1 MPHDVWSYNADPN
14 KVGHSN
20 TEIPDIQG
28 KGSTTGE
35 YSLFRFYAL
44 FYVLFLL
51 LLDTKSM
58 FDVDYCFRN
67 VVDDSQAHSSESSLP
82 VDEANRLDER
92 KVVCSLCYLPRFL
105 VILQRYFNLRVHKI
119 IPVL

>member
-1 MPHDVWSYNADPN
+1 MLLGRQKAREKYLKLRRRIIGP
-14 KVGHSN
+14 K
-20 TEIPDIQG
+20 
-28 KGSTTGE
+28 TT
-35 YSLFRFYAL
+35 
-44 FYVLFLL
+44 
-51 LLDTKSM
+51 DTKSM

-92 KVVCSLCYLPRFL
+92 K
-105 VILQRYFNLRVHKI
+105 RYFNLRVHKI

>member
-1 MPHDVWSYNADPN
+1 
-14 KVGHSN
+14 
-20 TEIPDIQG
+20 
-28 KGSTTGE
+28 
-35 YSLFRFYAL
+35 
-44 FYVLFLL
+44 
-51 LLDTKSM
+51 M

-92 KVVCSLCYLPRFL
+92 KG
-105 VILQRYFNLRVHKI
+105 YFNLRVHKI